1 MPDRLTIPPE
11 DQNPTE
17 TLRKL
22 VEILQKKEQEKQ
34 QGPVK
39 TGRQATPVAE
49 PAAPAEQHL
58 ETPQTEPEV
67 PPEPET
73 PLEPEVVI
81 PPDEEPFTELPE
93 IPVREPEVV
102 REMYKVFVVCGN
114 PGRQQPE
121 QTSETCT
128 L

>member
-1 MPDRLTIPPE
+1 MPDRMTIPPE

-22 VEILQKKEQEKQ
+22 VEILQKKGQEKE
-34 QGPVK
+34 QGSSK
-39 TGRQATPVAE
+39 AGAGKQATPVAE
-49 PAAPAEQHL
+49 PAASAEQHL
-58 ETPQTEPEV
+58 EAPQTEPEA
-67 PPEPET
+67 PPEPEA
-73 PLEPEVVI
+73 PLEPEVTT
-81 PPDEEPFTELPE
+81 P
-93 IPVREPEVV
+93 PEVV